1 MTWKQTLIAGA
12 GTLLLQVPAQAQ
24 AFECPTHFTAAKAA
38 IDRAE
43 KSIQSLKGGMPMA
56 ARSHLNEAR
65 MSLAEAEYHHSKEK
79 NHHHARAIVRAEE
92 ARGHAIAAYFMSQ
105 TEMEQ

>member
-1 MTWKQTLIAGA
+1 MTWKQALTASVGLI
-12 GTLLLQVPAQAQ
+12 LLQLPIEAK

-38 IDRAE
+38 IERAE
-43 KSIQSLKGGMPMA
+43 KSIQSMKGGMPMA